1 KEKAAREKLEKVN
14 SDLEE
19 RNMDLKI
26 LLDASDKVGRELD
39 SRKISQDIVD
49 SIPDSL
55 NPLGYKI
62 GVIALYNPDKDCVY
76 VYAVTNSAI
85 TKRAEDDLGI
95 SVKKFREHLSAN
107 DDLTIKT
114 IKNKKI
120 YISSKLEDFFQ
131 GFIPHK
137 ENGKLQKLIGAK
149 SFVSV
154 PLFANGQVVGAIVFA
169 GDRRADS
176 ITKRNKDILKAF
188 SSHIGSAIENAM
200 LYEKTDFQMKELSKL
215 NRSLKKA
222 NIKLKELLEVKNEFL
237 HITSHQLRTPLTA
250 IRGMISMWIDGD
262 FDKFSK
268 TRRAEMLQRI
278 YNSTE
283 RLNNLTNDMLDALEL
298 EGGVLQFEFKKVSV
312 VDIIKDT
319 VVTLDQ
325 EYKEKKLYLKF
336 EEPASKIPDIEAE
349 PNYMAQVFMNLID
362 NACKYTK
369 KGGTKIKIVQT
380 EGYVNVY
387 IEDTGMGIED
397 KDKEKVFEK
406 FTRGDNAFTENA
418 SGSGLGLFIVKKIV
432 MEHNGNIKLAKGAGG
447 KGTLFKVSLPLKQE

>member
-1 KEKAAREKLEKVN
+1 MK
-14 SDLEE
+14 
-19 RNMDLKI
+19 
-26 LLDASDKVGRELD
+26 KVGRELD

-49 SIPDSL
+49 SIPESL
-55 NPLGYKI
+55 KPLGCNI
-62 GVIALYNPDKDCVY
+62 GVIVLYSLKKDCVY
-76 VYAVTNSAI
+76 VYAVTDSAL
-85 TKRAEDDLGI
+85 TRKAELEMGV
-95 SVKKFREHLSAN
+95 SVKSFREHLSESN
-107 DDLTIKT
+107 DLIIKT

-120 YISSKLEDFFQ
+120 YVGSRLEDFFGGFLDQ
-131 GFIPHK
+131 GGNK
-137 ENGKLQKLIGAK
+137 KLQKVVGAK

-169 GDRRADS
+169 GEKSADS
-176 ITKRNKDILKAF
+176 VTKRNKDILKAF
-188 SSHIGSAIENAM
+188 SSHIGAAIENAM
-200 LYEKTDFQMKELSKL
+200 LYEKTDSQMKELSKL

-250 IRGMISMWIDGD
+250 IRGMIAMWIDGD

-312 VDIIKDT
+312 VDMIKDT
-319 VVTLDQ
+319 VATLDQ

-336 EEPASKIPDIEAE
+336 EEPVGKIPAIEAE

-369 KGGTKIKIVQT
+369 EGGTKIKVARS
-380 EGYVNVY
+380 GDYVNVF
-387 IEDTGMGIED
+387 IEDTGVGIKDED
-397 KDKEKVFEK
+397 QERIFEK
-406 FTRGDNAFTENA
+406 FTRGENAIIENA
-418 SGSGLGLFIVKKIV
+418 SGSGLGLFIVRKIV
-432 MEHNGNIKLAKGAGG
+432 NEHNGKIKLTKGAGG
-447 KGTLFKVSLPLKQE
+447 KGTLFKVSLPFKQE